1 MNTNITKRIHI
12 NPQSKGSL
20 GKSFEAEFRTAWL
33 DYHGIQ
39 WNGSDLDDRHHSFAD
54 RHPEQVQSYT
64 LGSDDESKSTL
75 LGLFRNVTRSEAPV
89 HVIDCRAQAD
99 GLIVRALDSLQL
111 LESLA
116 AQGIR
121 FTFFLFPSEDTESMN
136 NLLDLFFFAGDR
148 VDYVIVH
155 NPAKVRTNLFKKSN
169 IEAELK
175 KFGAKE
181 ITLPV
186 VTSITLLAIKRAEAK
201 AGRKLS
207 FAEAATPGTPHLELM
222 LAGEMQWAMQQMFRQ
237 YDLIADLLVPSEQ
250 MPGLEPQTEPAAK
263 PARSKT
269 AHAQLGRMK
278 LWIWTKMIWRY
289 FAAT

>member
-33 DYHGIQ
+33 DYHGIH

-54 RHPEQVQSYT
+54 RHPEQVQSFK
-64 LGSDDESKSTL
+64 LGSDDESKSIL
-75 LGLFRNVTRSEAPV
+75 LGLFRNVSRSDAPI

-99 GLIVRALDSLQL
+99 GIIVQALDSLQL

-136 NLLDLFFFAGDR
+136 NLLDLFYFAGDR

-175 KFGAKE
+175 KFGARE
-181 ITLPV
+181 ITLPT

-222 LAGEMQWAMQQMFRQ
+222 LVGEIQWAMQQMFRQ

-250 MPGLEPQTEPAAK
+250 MPEVEPQTEPAAK
-263 PARSKT
+263 PASSK
-269 AHAQLGRMK
+269 QPMFNLGE
-278 LWIWTKMIWRY
+278 
-289 FAAT
+289 

>member
-1 MNTNITKRIHI
+1 MNTNINKRIHI

-39 WNGSDLDDRHHSFAD
+39 WNGSDLDDRHHFFAD
-54 RHPEQVQSYT
+54 RHPKQVQSHT
-64 LGSDDESKSTL
+64 LGNDDDSKSTL
-75 LGLFRNVTRSEAPV
+75 LGLFRNVSHNDAPV

-99 GLIVRALDSLQL
+99 GLIVQALDSLQL

-148 VDYVIVH
+148 VDYVVVH

-175 KFGAKE
+175 RFGAKE
-181 ITLPV
+181 LTLPV
-186 VTSITLLAIKRAEAK
+186 VTSITLLAIKRAEANV
-201 AGRKLS
+201 GRKLC
-207 FAEAATPGTPHLELM
+207 FAEVATPGTSHLELM

-250 MPGLEPQTEPAAK
+250 MPEVEPQTEPAAK
-263 PARSKT
+263 PARSK
-269 AHAQLGRMK
+269 QPMLNLGE
-278 LWIWTKMIWRY
+278 
-289 FAAT
+289 

>member
-1 MNTNITKRIHI
+1 MNNNITKRIHI

-33 DYHGIQ
+33 DYHQII
-39 WNGSDLDDRHHSFAD
+39 WNGSDLDDRYHSFAD
-54 RHPEQVQSYT
+54 RHPDQVQSYK
-64 LGSDDESKSTL
+64 LGSDDESKSTM
-75 LGLFRNVTRSEAPV
+75 LGLFRNVSRSDAPV

-99 GLIVRALDSLQL
+99 GLIVQALESLQL

-116 AQGIR
+116 TQGIR
-121 FTFFLFPSEDTESMN
+121 FTFLLFPSEDTESMS
-136 NLLDLFFFAGDR
+136 NLLDLFYFAGDR
-148 VDYVIVH
+148 VDYAVVH

-175 KFGAKE
+175 KFGARE
-181 ITLPV
+181 ITLPT

-207 FAEAATPGTPHLELM
+207 FAEVATPGTPHLELM

-237 YDLIADLLVPSEQ
+237 YDAIADLLVPSEQ
-250 MPGLEPQTEPAAK
+250 IPELEPQFEPAAK
-263 PARSKT
+263 PARSK
-269 AHAQLGRMK
+269 QPMLNLGE
-278 LWIWTKMIWRY
+278 
-289 FAAT
+289 

>member
-1 MNTNITKRIHI
+1 MNTSIIKRIHI

-33 DYHGIQ
+33 DYHGIH

-54 RHPEQVQSYT
+54 RHPQQVQSYI
-64 LGSDDESKSTL
+64 LGSDDDSKSTL
-75 LGLFRNVTRSEAPV
+75 LGLFRNVSRSDALV
-89 HVIDCRAQAD
+89 HVMNCRAQAD
-99 GLIVRALDSLQL
+99 GLIVQALESLQL

-136 NLLDLFFFAGDR
+136 NLLELFYFAGDR
-148 VDYVIVH
+148 VDYVVVH
-155 NPAKVRTNLFKKSN
+155 NPAKVRTNLFKNSN

-181 ITLPV
+181 LTLPV

-207 FAEAATPGTPHLELM
+207 FAEVATPGAAHLELM
-222 LAGEMQWAMQQMFRQ
+222 LAGEMQWAMQQMFRE
-237 YDLIADLLVPSEQ
+237 YDTVADLLLPPEL
-250 MPGLEPQTEPAAK
+250 MPEIEPPNEPQIKLARAK
-263 PARSKT
+263 QPMFN
-269 AHAQLGRMK
+269 LGE
-278 LWIWTKMIWRY
+278 
-289 FAAT
+289 

>member
-20 GKSFEAEFRTAWL
+20 GKSFEAEFRAAWL
-33 DYHGIQ
+33 DYHNIV
-39 WNGSDLDDRHHSFAD
+39 WNGSDLDDRHHSIAD
-54 RHPEQVQSYT
+54 RHADQVQSYV
-64 LGSDDESKSTL
+64 LGSDDDSKSTL
-75 LGLFRNVTRSEAPV
+75 LGLFRNVSRSGAPV

-99 GLIVRALDSLQL
+99 GLIVQALESLQL

-116 AQGIR
+116 TRGIR

-136 NLLDLFFFAGDR
+136 NLLELFYFAGDR

-207 FAEAATPGTPHLELM
+207 FAEVATPGAAYLELM
-222 LAGEMQWAMQQMFRQ
+222 LAGEMQWTMQQMFRQ
-237 YDLIADLLVPSEQ
+237 YDAVADLLVPAPLVPEIQ
-250 MPGLEPQTEPAAK
+250 PQQEPAAK
-263 PARSKT
+263 PARSK
-269 AHAQLGRMK
+269 QPMLNLGE
-278 LWIWTKMIWRY
+278 
-289 FAAT
+289 

>member
-1 MNTNITKRIHI
+1 MNTNISKRIHI

-33 DYHGIQ
+33 DYHDIH

-54 RHPEQVQSYT
+54 RHPEQVQSYV
-64 LGSDDESKSTL
+64 LGNDDDSKSTL
-75 LGLFRNVTRSEAPV
+75 LGLFRNVSRSDASV

-99 GLIVRALDSLQL
+99 GLIVQALDSLQL

-121 FTFFLFPSEDTESMN
+121 FTFLLFPSEDTESMN

-148 VDYVIVH
+148 VDYVVVH

-186 VTSITLLAIKRAEAK
+186 ITSITLLAIKRAEAK

-207 FAEAATPGTPHLELM
+207 FAEAATPGAPHLELM

-237 YDLIADLLVPSEQ
+237 YDLVADLLVPSEQ
-250 MPGLEPQTEPAAK
+250 MPELEPQTEPAAK
-263 PARSKT
+263 SSRHKQPMFN
-269 AHAQLGRMK
+269 LGE
-278 LWIWTKMIWRY
+278 
-289 FAAT
+289 

>member
-1 MNTNITKRIHI
+1 MNTNIIKRIHI

-54 RHPEQVQSYT
+54 RHPDQVQSYK
-64 LGSDDESKSTL
+64 LGSEDESKSTL
-75 LGLFRNVTRSEAPV
+75 LGLFRNVSRNDAPV

-99 GLIVRALDSLQL
+99 GLIVQALDSLQIIS
-111 LESLA
+111 SLA
-116 AQGIR
+116 TEGIR

-136 NLLDLFFFAGDR
+136 NLLELFYFAGDR

-175 KFGAKE
+175 KFGARE
-181 ITLPV
+181 ITLPT

-207 FAEAATPGTPHLELM
+207 FAEAATPGAPHLELM

-250 MPGLEPQTEPAAK
+250 MPELEPQTEPAAESSRPK
-263 PARSKT
+263 QPMFN
-269 AHAQLGRMK
+269 LGE
-278 LWIWTKMIWRY
+278 
-289 FAAT
+289 

>member
-1 MNTNITKRIHI
+1 MNTNIIKRIHI

-20 GKSFEAEFRTAWL
+20 GKSFEAEFRTAWI
-33 DYHGIQ
+33 DYHQIT
-39 WNGSDLDDRHHSFAD
+39 WNGSDLDDRHRSFAD
-54 RHPEQVQSYT
+54 RHPDQVQSHK

-75 LGLFRNVTRSEAPV
+75 LGLFRNVSRSDAPV

-99 GLIVRALDSLQL
+99 GLIVQALDSLQL

-116 AQGIR
+116 QQGIR

-148 VDYVIVH
+148 VDYCIVH
-155 NPAKVRTNLFKKSN
+155 NPARVRTNLFKNSN

-175 KFGAKE
+175 KFGARE

-207 FAEAATPGTPHLELM
+207 FAEVAYPDAPHLELM

-237 YDLIADLLVPSEQ
+237 YDTVADLLLPPEQ
-250 MPGLEPQTEPAAK
+250 IPDVEPQPEPEAK
-263 PARSKT
+263 PVRSK
-269 AHAQLGRMK
+269 QPMFNLGD
-278 LWIWTKMIWRY
+278 
-289 FAAT
+289 

>member
-1 MNTNITKRIHI
+1 M
-12 NPQSKGSL
+12 
-20 GKSFEAEFRTAWL
+20 
-33 DYHGIQ
+33 
-39 WNGSDLDDRHHSFAD
+39 
-54 RHPEQVQSYT
+54 
-64 LGSDDESKSTL
+64 
-75 LGLFRNVTRSEAPV
+75 LGLFRNVSRSDAPV

-99 GLIVRALDSLQL
+99 GLIVQALDSLQL

-136 NLLDLFFFAGDR
+136 NLLELFYFAGDR

-181 ITLPV
+181 LTLPV

-207 FAEAATPGTPHLELM
+207 FAEVATPGAAHLELM
-222 LAGEMQWAMQQMFRQ
+222 LAGEM
-237 YDLIADLLVPSEQ
+237 
-250 MPGLEPQTEPAAK
+250 
-263 PARSKT
+263 
-269 AHAQLGRMK
+269 
-278 LWIWTKMIWRY
+278 
-289 FAAT
+289 

>member
-1 MNTNITKRIHI
+1 MNNNITKRIHI

-33 DYHGIQ
+33 DYHNIH

-64 LGSDDESKSTL
+64 LGNDDDSKSTL
-75 LGLFRNVTRSEAPV
+75 LGLFRNVSRSVTPV

-99 GLIVRALDSLQL
+99 GLIVQALQSLQL

-116 AQGIR
+116 TQGIR

-136 NLLDLFFFAGDR
+136 NLLDLFYFAGDR
-148 VDYVIVH
+148 VDYVVVH
-155 NPAKVRTNLFKKSN
+155 NPAKVRTNLFRKSN

-181 ITLPV
+181 LTLPV

-207 FAEAATPGTPHLELM
+207 FAEVAYPEASYLELM

-237 YDLIADLLVPSEQ
+237 YDAVADLLVPSSLVPEVESL
-250 MPGLEPQTEPAAK
+250 PEPAAK
-263 PARSKT
+263 AARPK
-269 AHAQLGRMK
+269 HPMLNLGE
-278 LWIWTKMIWRY
+278 
-289 FAAT
+289 

>member
-1 MNTNITKRIHI
+1 MNTNINKRIHI

-33 DYHGIQ
+33 DYHGIH

-54 RHPEQVQSYT
+54 RHPEQVQSYK

-75 LGLFRNVTRSEAPV
+75 LGLFRSVSRNDAPV

-99 GLIVRALDSLQL
+99 GLIVQALDSLQIIS
-111 LESLA
+111 SLA
-116 AQGIR
+116 TEGIR

-136 NLLDLFFFAGDR
+136 NLLDLFYFAGDR

-155 NPAKVRTNLFKKSN
+155 NPAKVRTNLFRKSN

-175 KFGAKE
+175 KFGARE
-181 ITLPV
+181 ITLPT

-237 YDLIADLLVPSEQ
+237 YDLIADLLVPSEL
-250 MPGLEPQTEPAAK
+250 MPEVEPQTEPSAK
-263 PARSKT
+263 PARSK
-269 AHAQLGRMK
+269 QPMLNLGE
-278 LWIWTKMIWRY
+278 
-289 FAAT
+289 

>member
-20 GKSFEAEFRTAWL
+20 GKSFEAEFRAAWL
-33 DYHGIQ
+33 DYHQIT
-39 WNGSDLDDRHHSFAD
+39 WAGSDLDDRHHSFAD
-54 RHPEQVQSYT
+54 RHPDQVLSYQ
-64 LGSDDESKSTL
+64 LGSEDESKSTL
-75 LGLFRNVTRSEAPV
+75 LGMFRKVLHSDPPIHIV
-89 HVIDCRAQAD
+89 DCRAQAD
-99 GLIVRALDSLQL
+99 GLIVQALDSLQL

-148 VDYVIVH
+148 VDYVVVH

-181 ITLPV
+181 LTLPV

-207 FAEAATPGTPHLELM
+207 FAEVATPEAPHLELM

-237 YDLIADLLVPSEQ
+237 YYLIANLLVPSEQ
-250 MPGLEPQTEPAAK
+250 MPEVEPQTEPAAK
-263 PARSKT
+263 PARSK
-269 AHAQLGRMK
+269 QPMFNLGE
-278 LWIWTKMIWRY
+278 
-289 FAAT
+289 

>member
-1 MNTNITKRIHI
+1 MNTNIIKRIHI

-33 DYHGIQ
+33 DYHQIS

-54 RHPEQVQSYT
+54 RHPEQVQSYV
-64 LGSDDESKSTL
+64 LGNDDDSKSTL
-75 LGLFRNVTRSEAPV
+75 LGLFRNVSRSDAPV

-99 GLIVRALDSLQL
+99 GLIVQALESLQL

-116 AQGIR
+116 TQGIR
-121 FTFFLFPSEDTESMN
+121 FTFFLFPSEDTESMS
-136 NLLDLFFFAGDR
+136 NLLDLFYFAGDR
-148 VDYVIVH
+148 VDYVVVH
-155 NPAKVRTNLFKKSN
+155 NPAKVRTNLFRKSN

-181 ITLPV
+181 LTLPV

-207 FAEAATPGTPHLELM
+207 FAEVATPGTSHLELM

-237 YDLIADLLVPSEQ
+237 YDAIADLLVPEQ
-250 MPGLEPQTEPAAK
+250 QVPEVTSQPQPVAK
-263 PARSKT
+263 PARSK
-269 AHAQLGRMK
+269 QPMFNLGE
-278 LWIWTKMIWRY
+278 
-289 FAAT
+289 

>member
-1 MNTNITKRIHI
+1 MNTNIIKRIHI

-33 DYHGIQ
+33 DYHQIS

-54 RHPEQVQSYT
+54 RHPQQVQSYT
-64 LGSDDESKSTL
+64 LGNNDDSKSTL
-75 LGLFRNVTRSEAPV
+75 LGLFRNVSRNDTPV

-99 GLIVRALDSLQL
+99 GRIVQALESLQL

-116 AQGIR
+116 TQGIR

-136 NLLDLFFFAGDR
+136 NLLELFYFAGDR
-148 VDYVIVH
+148 VDYIVVH

-169 IEAELK
+169 IEAELI
-175 KFGAKE
+175 KFGARE
-181 ITLPV
+181 ITLPT
-186 VTSITLLAIKRAEAK
+186 VTSITLLAIKRAEAR

-250 MPGLEPQTEPAAK
+250 MPVLEPQSEPAAK
-263 PARSKT
+263 PARSK
-269 AHAQLGRMK
+269 QPMFNLGE
-278 LWIWTKMIWRY
+278 
-289 FAAT
+289 

>member
-1 MNTNITKRIHI
+1 MNNNIIKRIHI

-33 DYHGIQ
+33 DYHNIA

-54 RHPEQVQSYT
+54 RHPEQVQSYI
-64 LGSDDESKSTL
+64 LGSDDDSKSTL
-75 LGLFRNVTRSEAPV
+75 LGLFRNVSRSNAPV

-99 GLIVRALDSLQL
+99 GLIVQALDSLQL

-116 AQGIR
+116 AQGSR
-121 FTFFLFPSEDTESMN
+121 VTFFLFPSEDTESMN
-136 NLLDLFFFAGDR
+136 NLLDLFYFAGDR

-155 NPAKVRTNLFKKSN
+155 NPAKVRTNLFKKST

-181 ITLPV
+181 TTLPV

-207 FAEAATPGTPHLELM
+207 FAEVATAGAPHLELM
-222 LAGEMQWAMQQMFRQ
+222 LVGEMQWAMQQMFRQ
-237 YDLIADLLVPSEQ
+237 YDAVADLLLPPEQ
-250 MPGLEPQTEPAAK
+250 MPEIESQPEPE
-263 PARSKT
+263 ARPVRPK
-269 AHAQLGRMK
+269 QPMLNLGE
-278 LWIWTKMIWRY
+278 
-289 FAAT
+289 

>member
-1 MNTNITKRIHI
+1 MSTNITKRIHI

-33 DYHGIQ
+33 TCHGVT

-54 RHPEQVQSYT
+54 RHPEQVQSYV
-64 LGSDDESKSTL
+64 LGSADDSKSTL
-75 LGLFRNVTRSEAPV
+75 LGLFRNVTRSDTSV

-99 GLIVRALDSLQL
+99 DLIVQALESLQL
-111 LESLA
+111 IETLA

-136 NLLDLFFFAGDR
+136 NLLDLFYFAGDR
-148 VDYVIVH
+148 VDYVTVH
-155 NPAKVRTNLFKKSN
+155 NPAKVRTNLFRNSP

-181 ITLPV
+181 LTLPV

-207 FAEAATPGTPHLELM
+207 FAEVAIPGASHIEVM

-237 YDLIADLLVPSEQ
+237 YNAVAGLLVLPTNVPEAQ
-250 MPGLEPQTEPAAK
+250 PEPAPKPIRAK
-263 PARSKT
+263 PKFNLLN
-269 AHAQLGRMK
+269 LGE
-278 LWIWTKMIWRY
+278 
-289 FAAT
+289 

>member
-1 MNTNITKRIHI
+1 MNTNIIKRIHI

-33 DYHGIQ
+33 DYHGIH

-54 RHPEQVQSYT
+54 RHPEQVQSYK

-75 LGLFRNVTRSEAPV
+75 LGLFRNVPRNDTPV

-99 GLIVRALDSLQL
+99 GLIVQALDSLQL

-136 NLLDLFFFAGDR
+136 NLLDLFYFAGDR

-155 NPAKVRTNLFKKSN
+155 NPAKVRTNLFQKSN

-175 KFGAKE
+175 RFGARE
-181 ITLPV
+181 IILPT

-207 FAEAATPGTPHLELM
+207 FAEAATSGTSHLELM
-222 LAGEMQWAMQQMFRQ
+222 LAGEMQWAMQHMFRQ
-237 YDLIADLLVPSEQ
+237 YDTIADLLVPSEQ
-250 MPGLEPQTEPAAK
+250 MPELEPQSEPVAK
-263 PARSKT
+263 PARSK
-269 AHAQLGRMK
+269 QPMLNLGE
-278 LWIWTKMIWRY
+278 
-289 FAAT
+289 

>member
-1 MNTNITKRIHI
+1 MNNNITKRIHI

-33 DYHGIQ
+33 DYHQII
-39 WNGSDLDDRHHSFAD
+39 WNGSDLDDRHHSFFD
-54 RHPEQVQSYT
+54 RHPKQVQSYT
-64 LGSDDESKSTL
+64 LGNDDDSKSTL
-75 LGLFRNVTRSEAPV
+75 LGLFRNVSRSDAPV

-99 GLIVRALDSLQL
+99 GLIVQALESLQL

-116 AQGIR
+116 TQGIR

-136 NLLDLFFFAGDR
+136 NLLDLFYFAGDR
-148 VDYVIVH
+148 VDYVVVH

-181 ITLPV
+181 LTLPV
-186 VTSITLLAIKRAEAK
+186 VTSITLLAIKRAEAN

-207 FAEAATPGTPHLELM
+207 FAEVATPRSEHLELM

-237 YDLIADLLVPSEQ
+237 YDLIADLLVPEQ
-250 MPGLEPQTEPAAK
+250 QVPEVESQPEPATK
-263 PARSKT
+263 NARPK
-269 AHAQLGRMK
+269 QPMFNLG
-278 LWIWTKMIWRY
+278 
-289 FAAT
+289 A